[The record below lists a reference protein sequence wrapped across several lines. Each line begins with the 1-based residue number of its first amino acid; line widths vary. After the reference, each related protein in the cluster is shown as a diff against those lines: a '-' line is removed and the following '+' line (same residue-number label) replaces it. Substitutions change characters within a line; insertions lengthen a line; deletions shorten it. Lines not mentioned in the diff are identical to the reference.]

1 MKKLRLLFLAIAT
14 LCFIGFYGCKGAA
27 EKAEGEEVE
36 VVEEA
41 VEVTEEAVD
50 TTEAA
55 EETPADT
62 VEAVP
67 EEE

>member
-14 LCFIGFYGCKGAA
+14 LCFIGFYSCKGAA
-27 EKAEGEEVE
+27 EKAEEVEGEEVE

-41 VEVTEEAVD
+41 VD
-50 TTEAA
+50 TTETA

-62 VEAVP
+62 VEAVL